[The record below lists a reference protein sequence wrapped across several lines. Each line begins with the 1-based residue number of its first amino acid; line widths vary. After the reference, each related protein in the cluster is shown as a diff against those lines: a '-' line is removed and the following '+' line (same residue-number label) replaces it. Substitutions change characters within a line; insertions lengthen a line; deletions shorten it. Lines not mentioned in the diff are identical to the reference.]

1 MEYNYIILIYKMFW
15 IESLPVTRQINLG
28 MRILTYLSQK
38 PKEVKAEAADGGRVE
53 HIAKGIA
60 IVDINL
66 AMAIVVTGAG
76 AGAGTGA

>member
-1 MEYNYIILIYKMFW
+1 MEYNYILLIYIKFW
-15 IESLPVTRQINLG
+15 IESLSVTRLINLG

-60 IVDINL
+60 IVDINM
-66 AMAIVVTGAG
+66 AMVVTVTGT
-76 AGAGTGA
+76 GAGTGA